1 MASSNRRAPA
11 PSRRR
16 ATRVA
21 SAPVAGRAEGRRRF
35 FDYPRSGYEGL
46 HRWLPSWRFVLG
58 SFLTVCFL
66 GLGALVAAYA
76 VTKIPDAAEDAKFQ
90 ASTVYY
96 APPEGSPEGTPGAP
110 IATFAEQ
117 KRELVDLSTL
127 QDYVGD
133 AVIASEDRTFW
144 ENSGIS
150 PRGIVRALWN
160 NVRGGDTQ
168 GASTLTQQYVERY
181 YTGKTTSDYLGK
193 ARETLLAV
201 KISQSQEKP
210 EILERY
216 LNTIYFGRDSY
227 GIQTAAKSYFGKNAA
242 ELSLSEAAMLAGI
255 IPSPNNWD
263 PAESPEKAQQRW
275 ERVLNIMVDDGHITA
290 EERAAAVFPTDSLV
304 PYTRSNTLAGPTGY
318 ILELVKDELEAKG
331 ITEDILYTG
340 GLQIITTIQQP
351 LQASVQANADTVW
364 DGSLA
369 GGTPDVEH
377 FKMGIVSL
385 DTRDGAIVAMY
396 GGRDFL
402 TDQINRVTRD
412 KAQAGSTF
420 KPFTL
425 IAALEQGISLETRLS
440 GASPLKLDSWGPEEE
455 IINFGETSLP
465 EMNLADATADSVNTV
480 YAQLNDMVTP
490 QKTAEV
496 AKRAGI
502 TTDLVDKPSN
512 VLGPDAVHP
521 LDMASA
527 YATIAS
533 GGVYHKPFIVRE
545 ARYVADPDTVA
556 YRGGTDEPKQVFAPE
571 VMADT
576 TYAMTQVVEKGSGET
591 YVKPLGRPIAG
602 KTGTSSDNLSAWFV
616 GFTPQIATAV
626 AFSQVGENMSDPV
639 KITKFGVDSRGRE
652 IRQITGGSWPA
663 ALWANY
669 MNAVFQHPP
678 YAEVKPFPKRAN
690 VGKKPTPTATATET
704 EAPVET
710 QPPAET
716 QVAVPGGLEGKTQ
729 ADAEAAVVNAGLSP
743 AVSQQASE
751 TVAAGRV
758 ISASPGGG
766 TMVNKGSA
774 VAIVVSTGPAKKPTP
789 TPAPTQTQQPQPTP
803 TQPTPPADGAG
814 GAGGAGAGGGAGGG
828 NGG

>member
-16 ATRVA
+16 ASRVA
-21 SAPVAGRAEGRRRF
+21 SAPVAGRPAGRRRF

-58 SFLTVCFL
+58 AFLTVGFL
-66 GLGALVAAYA
+66 GLGALVAAYS
-76 VTKIPDAAEDAKFQ
+76 VTTIPKASEDATFQ
-90 ASTVYY
+90 ASTVYF
-96 APPEGSPEGTPGAP
+96 AAPEGSPEGATGEP

-117 KRELVDLSTL
+117 KRELVDLTTL

-144 ENSGIS
+144 ENSGVS
-150 PRGIVRALWN
+150 PKGIVRALWN

-193 ARETLLAV
+193 ARETLLAI
-201 KISQSQEKP
+201 KISQAEEKP

-242 ELSLSEAAMLAGI
+242 DLTLSEAAMLAGI

-275 ERVLNIMVDDGHITA
+275 ERVLNIMVEDGHITA

-304 PYTRSNTLAGPTGY
+304 PYTRSNTLAGPNGY
-318 ILELVKDELEAKG
+318 ILELVKDELETKG
-331 ITEDILYTG
+331 ITEDILYRE
-340 GLQIITTIQQP
+340 GLKVVTTIQAP
-351 LQASVQANADTVW
+351 LQQAAYDSANALL

-369 GGTPDVEH
+369 GGAPDVAH
-377 FKMGIVSL
+377 FKMGLVSI

-396 GGRDFL
+396 SGQDFL

-412 KAQAGSTF
+412 AIQAGSTF

-425 IAALEQGISLETRLS
+425 VAALEQGISLDTTLS
-440 GASPLKLDSWGPEEE
+440 GASPIDLPSWGGKTTT
-455 IINFGETSLP
+455 NFDGDSFGEID
-465 EMNLADATADSVNTV
+465 LATATADSVNTV

-490 QKTAEV
+490 QKTTETAT
-496 AKRAGI
+496 RLGI
-502 TTDLVDKPSN
+502 TTDMDAVPAN
-512 VLGPDAVHP
+512 VLGSDSVHP
-521 LDMASA
+521 LDMANA
-527 YATIAS
+527 YATIAAQ
-533 GGVYHKPFIVRE
+533 GVYHKPFIVRE
-545 ARYVADPDTVA
+545 ASYIKDGTVV
-556 YRGGTDEPKQVFAPE
+556 YRGAGAPE
-571 VMADT
+571 QRFAADVMADA
-576 TYAMTQVVEKGSGET
+576 TYAMTQVVEKGSGKT
-591 YVKPLGRPIAG
+591 HVKPLGRPIAG
-602 KTGTSSDNLSAWFV
+602 KTGTSTGNLSAWFV

-626 AFSQVGENMSDPV
+626 AFSQVGENMKD
-639 KITKFGVDSRGRE
+639 KAEITAFGVNARGRKIE
-652 IRQITGGSWPA
+652 QITGGTWPSA
-663 ALWANY
+663 VWAQY
-669 MNAVFQHPP
+669 MGRVFEQPP
-678 YAEVKPFPKRAN
+678 YAEVKAFPKRAN

-743 AVSQQASE
+743 AVSQQASDS
-751 TVAAGRV
+751 VAAGRV

-766 TMVNKGSA
+766 TMLAKGSA
-774 VAIVVSTGPAKKPTP
+774 VALVVSTGPAKKPTQA
-789 TPAPTQTQQPQPTP
+789 PAPTQTQQPEPSP
-803 TQPTPPADGAG
+803 TQPTPPVEGAG
-814 GAGGAGAGGGAGGG
+814 GAGGGGGGGNAGGG
-828 NGG
+828 

>member
-16 ATRVA
+16 ASRVA
-21 SAPVAGRAEGRRRF
+21 SAPAAGRPAGRRRF
-35 FDYPRSGYEGL
+35 FDYPRSGYDGL

-58 SFLTVCFL
+58 SVLTVGFL

-76 VTKIPDAAEDAKFQ
+76 VTTIPKPSEDAKFQ

-96 APPEGSPEGTPGAP
+96 APPEGSPAGTLGAP

-117 KRELVDLSTL
+117 KRELVDLTTL

-144 ENSGIS
+144 ENSGVS
-150 PRGIVRALWN
+150 PKGIVRALWN

-193 ARETLLAV
+193 ARETLLAI
-201 KISQSQEKP
+201 KISQSEEKP

-242 ELSLSEAAMLAGI
+242 DLSLSEAAMLAGI

-263 PAESPEKAQQRW
+263 PAESPDKAQQRW
-275 ERVLNIMVDDGHITA
+275 ERVLNIMVEDGHITEQQRA
-290 EERAAAVFPTDSLV
+290 EAVFPTASLV
-304 PYTRSNTLAGPTGY
+304 PYTRSNTLAGTNGY
-318 ILELVKDELEAKG
+318 ILDLVKDELETKG

-340 GLQIITTIQQP
+340 GLQVVTTIQQP
-351 LQASVQANADTVW
+351 LQDAVVAQANTIW

-369 GGTPDVEH
+369 GGTPDLTH

-385 DTRDGAIVAMY
+385 DTRDGAIVSMY
-396 GGRDFL
+396 GGQDFL

-412 KAQAGSTF
+412 TAQAGSTF

-425 IAALEQGISLETRLS
+425 IAALEQGISLETRFS
-440 GASPLKLDSWGPEEE
+440 GASPLELDSWGDKKVV
-455 IINFGETSLP
+455 NFNEQSLP

-480 YAQLNDMVTP
+480 YAQLNDLVTP
-490 QKTAEV
+490 QKTAE
-496 AKRAGI
+496 AATRAGL
-502 TTDLVDKPSN
+502 TTQLSADQPSN
-512 VLGPDAVHP
+512 VLGPDSVHP
-521 LDMASA
+521 IDMATA

-545 ARYVADPDTVA
+545 ARYVADPETVA
-556 YRGGTDEPKQVFAPE
+556 YRGGTDEPKQVFAAD

-576 TYAMTQVVEKGSGET
+576 TYAMTQVVEKGSGKQ

-602 KTGTSSDNLSAWFV
+602 KTGTSTDNKSAWFV

-626 AFSQVGENMSDPV
+626 AFSQVGENMKDQA
-639 KITKFGVDSRGRE
+639 KITKFGVDASGRE
-652 IRQITGGSWPA
+652 VKQITGGTWPS
-663 ALWANY
+663 ALWAKY
-669 MNAVFQHPP
+669 MEQVFQQPP
-678 YAEVKPFPKRAN
+678 YAEVKQFPKRAN

-710 QPPAET
+710 QPPAEA

-766 TMVNKGSA
+766 AMVAKGSA
-774 VAIVVSTGPAKKPTP
+774 VAIVVSTGPAKKPSPTP
-789 TPAPTQTQQPQPTP
+789 TVQPTQTQAPQPTP
-803 TQPTPPADGAG
+803 SGTPAEPGQAG
-814 GAGGAGAGGGAGGG
+814 QG
-828 NGG
+828 NG